1 MRKPNADRHIS
12 DHSVFDEI
20 EEHEKWRDDMMR
32 DAFGDTVSEA
42 LQKDTPEEMPE
53 DLIQLLNQD
62 SKHALQEAFKRQA
75 EREARL
81 NRQVDNSDE
90 QLRILKTQVEEGKR
104 SQAEQE
110 WSNRKALW
118 LAAAALFVSLLTGF
132 WEAEELRAMIV
143 DFFDELSE

>member
-53 DLIQLLNQD
+53 DLIQLLNED
-62 SKHALQEAFKRQA
+62 SERALQEAFKRQA
-75 EREARL
+75 ECEARL
-81 NRQVDNSDE
+81 NRQVENSDE
-90 QLRILKTQVEEGKR
+90 QLRILSAQVEEGKR

-118 LAAAALFVSLLTGF
+118 LAAAALIVSILTGF
-132 WEAEELRAMIV
+132 WEAEELRAMV
-143 DFFDELSE
+143 MGLFEAPPE